1 MLLQKNYWKG
11 KNRKTKY
18 LNPLISNIIRFI
30 LLIFLQVYVLFEINP
45 LHKQVVPYVY
55 FAFILWLPFSVSKW
69 WLLIIGFLTGLTIDY
84 FTNQIGFH
92 AAACSLVAYARPLL
106 IGVLK
111 SREVQEFS
119 YREPSIKSL
128 DTAPYVTY
136 VVVLTL
142 LHHGWLSFL
151 QWLQF
156 GSFLQF
162 IIRVLLYSAISI
174 LLIFT
179 IELLFPRRL
188 KFKTNVR

>member
-1 MLLQKNYWKG
+1 MRLQKNYWKER
-11 KNRKTKY
+11 NRKIKN
-18 LNPLISNIIRFI
+18 LNPLISNIIRFV

-45 LHKQVVPYVY
+45 LHKQIVPYVY

-106 IGVLK
+106 ISVLK

-128 DTAPYVTY
+128 DAAPYVTY

-142 LHHGWLSFL
+142 LHNGWLSFL

-179 IELLFPRRL
+179 IELIFPRRL